1 MRRLLRMPDGE
12 KGDFMASQLS
22 LGTHIRCQ
30 SLRLRAL
37 EMIDNLHG
45 QAGGQSC
52 PKGTDVCGS
61 YFDIRQK
68 IVCLIRSNK

>member
-1 MRRLLRMPDGE
+1 MPDGE
-12 KGDFMASQLS
+12 KGGFMANQLS

-30 SLRLRAL
+30 SLRLRAS

-52 PKGTDVCGS
+52 PKGTVQMCA
-61 YFDIRQK
+61 IR
-68 IVCLIRSNK
+68 VLTSHMELFV